1 MKKVHLLLPLLL
13 TTLAA
18 SSQKVYFVYI
28 QSENKQPFYVKQK
41 ETLYSSSASGYIIMS
56 KLLDT
61 TYSFGIGLAQ
71 SAEQPK
77 NFSIPIN
84 KKDHGYLLKNFG
96 DKGWGLF
103 DLQTLEVK
111 MSGGATAKANEGKM
125 PDNKDVPAFTEGLSK
140 AAGDPSLKERPVQ
153 PVVVEE
159 KKIIPI
165 PEEKKPEVAVE
176 KPKAPEPVIQPEI
189 KTVVVAD
196 IPVEKKE
203 EPKIE
208 PVKEQPATKIEPITE
223 TPVEEYKMSVVAK
236 KSESSTTEG
245 FGLTYTDIYP
255 NGSTDTIKLL
265 IPEPKT
271 PQAVVKAEPAPAEIP
286 VKAGCIN
293 TATEADF
300 FQLRKLMAAAESDDA
315 MIMEAKNVCKVKCFT
330 TTQYKNLGSL
340 FLTDEGKYKFFDAIY
355 NYTSDSANFSS
366 LQSEL
371 KDEYY
376 ITRFKAMLRN

>member
-1 MKKVHLLLPLLL
+1 MKKVHLCLLL
-13 TTLAA
+13 LFITLAA

-28 QSENKQPFYVKQK
+28 QSENSQPFYVKLK
-41 ETLYSSSASGYIIMS
+41 EKIYSSSASGYIIMS

-61 TYSFGIGLAQ
+61 TYSFGIGFTQ
-71 SAEQPK
+71 NSSQPQ
-77 NFSIPIN
+77 NFSVPVN
-84 KKDHGYLLKNFG
+84 RKDHGYLLKNFG

-103 DLQTLEVK
+103 DLQTLEIK
-111 MSGGATAKANEGKM
+111 MSSGATAKAGEAKT

-153 PVVVEE
+153 PVVAEE

-165 PEEKKPEVAVE
+165 PEEKKAAVVVE
-176 KPKAPEPVIQPEI
+176 KPKAPEPIVQPEI
-189 KTVVVAD
+189 KTVAVAD
-196 IPVEKKE
+196 IAVEKKE

-208 PVKEQPATKIEPITE
+208 PIKEQPATKIEPITE
-223 TPVEEYKMSVVAK
+223 APAEVYKMSVVAK

-245 FGLTYTDIYP
+245 FGLTYTDTHP
-255 NGSTDTIKLL
+255 DGSTDTIKLL

-271 PQAVVKAEPAPAEIP
+271 PQAVVKTEPIPAEIP
-286 VKAGCIN
+286 AKTGCAN

-300 FQLRKLMAAAESDDA
+300 FQLRKLMAAAESNDA
-315 MIMEAKNVCKVKCFT
+315 MIMEAKKVCTEKCFT

-355 NYTSDSANFSS
+355 SYTSDPINFSS

-371 KDEYY
+371 KDEYF